1 MSPLVIWTVLVGASS
16 TIQPPATSLQEYLKR
31 NQFTQE
37 DLEAIESGNPIAKLL
52 EAEAETETRILGVV
66 KIRGNPENYIRRQR
80 DVVKFEKGTGVLQI
94 GLFKSPATAADVA
107 GLTIDP
113 DDIED
118 LQNCEPGSC
127 DVKLSAP
134 SIQAFATLDWNAPNA
149 ALNAQ
154 KLAREMIAD
163 FMNAYRKG
171 GNESLS
177 AFHDKE
183 KPLLVKRQFEEMI
196 RSRNLPRYFPS
207 LHDFLMDYPAATIPG
222 GEEIFY
228 WSKVDFG
235 LKPVIRLNHLVIYEP
250 KEIEWVRYAV
260 ASKMIYTTHYFNTGL
275 EMKFLVVSPDSPGAY
290 YLVSLNQCRSDG
302 LTGLLGAMAAG
313 RIRSKARDG
322 LETYLGALKKN
333 MEDGT

>member
-1 MSPLVIWTVLVGASS
+1 
-16 TIQPPATSLQEYLKR
+16 
-31 NQFTQE
+31 
-37 DLEAIESGNPIAKLL
+37 
-52 EAEAETETRILGVV
+52 
-66 KIRGNPENYIRRQR
+66 
-80 DVVKFEKGTGVLQI
+80 
-94 GLFKSPATAADVA
+94 
-107 GLTIDP
+107 
-113 DDIED
+113 
-118 LQNCEPGSC
+118 
-127 DVKLSAP
+127 AP
-134 SIQAFATLDWNAPNA
+134 SIQAFSKLDWNAPNA
-149 ALNAQ
+149 ELNAQ

-183 KPLLVKRQFEEMI
+183 KPLLVKEQFEGMI
-196 RSRNLPRYFPS
+196 GPQNLPKYFPS
-207 LHDFLMDYPAATIPG
+207 LHEFLMDYPEATIPE

-290 YLVSLNQCRSDG
+290 YLVSLNQSRSDG
-302 LTGLLGAMAAG
+302 LTGFIGAMAAG
-313 RIRSKARDG
+313 QIRSKARG
-322 LETYLGALKKN
+322 GSETYLEAVKKI
-333 MEDGT
+333 MEGGS